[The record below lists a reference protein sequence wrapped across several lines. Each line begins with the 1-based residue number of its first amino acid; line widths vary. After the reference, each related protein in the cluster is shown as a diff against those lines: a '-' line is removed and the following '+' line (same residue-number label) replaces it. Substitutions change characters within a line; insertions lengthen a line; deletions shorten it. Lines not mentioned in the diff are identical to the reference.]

1 MDRTVKLHA
10 DGRPQVFHILAT
22 SLTRGGVGNL
32 TATFTA
38 TKEHRLTTGDK
49 LKVKGA
55 DLVEYNGTFPVTVT
69 SPTAFTYTMEA
80 DPGDDADET
89 DVVGQKILVSTQY
102 DPFVG
107 VHPDSAGKAVE
118 IVGVSRGMFGGE
130 FIVAADGAQTGNWGI
145 IESFDDATQ
154 FTTLTGTIS
163 GVGTNT
169 LPKGMRLY
177 GIFTAITLA
186 AGRVVAYNDREP

>member
-1 MDRTVKLHA
+1 MRTVKLHA
-10 DGRPQVFHILAT
+10 SGRPQVFLIEA
-22 SLTRGGVGNL
+22 SALTRGGVGNL

-49 LKVKGA
+49 VKVSDA
-55 DLVEYNGTFPVTVT
+55 DLHPFNGTFVVTVT
-69 SPTAFTYTMEA
+69 STTEFTYTMSS
-80 DPGDDADET
+80 DPGDDADVTEVT
-89 DVVGQKILVSTQY
+89 AQKILVSTQY
-102 DPFVG
+102 DPFIG
-107 VHPDSAGKAVE
+107 VNPDSAGKAVE

-145 IESFDDATQ
+145 IESLDDATQ
-154 FTTLTGTIS
+154 FTLLTGTIS

-177 GIFTAITLA
+177 GIFTAITLS